1 MLMDAKTLINE
12 SVADK
17 FMRYVQVDTT
27 SSELS
32 DETPSTPQQWDLARM
47 LEAELEAM
55 RLEDVELDEHCFV
68 LGRLPASPGVT
79 GPPIGLVA
87 HIDTVSGIPGSGV
100 TPVLHRSYGGGPIQV
115 GNGVVLDPADS
126 PALAGAVGCDI
137 VTSDGSTLLGADD
150 KAGIADIMRALAILV
165 NDAPSLKP
173 DVWVC
178 FTPDE
183 ETGKG
188 VLSSLTTVS
197 RRR

>member
-68 LGRLPASPGVT
+68 LEG
-79 GPPIGLVA
+79 
-87 HIDTVSGIPGSGV
+87 
-100 TPVLHRSYGGGPIQV
+100 
-115 GNGVVLDPADS
+115 
-126 PALAGAVGCDI
+126 
-137 VTSDGSTLLGADD
+137 
-150 KAGIADIMRALAILV
+150 
-165 NDAPSLKP
+165 
-173 DVWVC
+173 
-178 FTPDE
+178 
-183 ETGKG
+183 
-188 VLSSLTTVS
+188 S
-197 RRR
+197 RRAQE